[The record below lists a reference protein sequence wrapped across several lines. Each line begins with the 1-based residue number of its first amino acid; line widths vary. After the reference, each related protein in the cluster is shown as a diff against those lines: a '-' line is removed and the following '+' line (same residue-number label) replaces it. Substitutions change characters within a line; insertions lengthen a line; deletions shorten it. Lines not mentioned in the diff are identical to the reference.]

1 MRLVQF
7 LGFGSVPLTDEA
19 IQWIEEM
26 PLLPGC
32 PYVFWHPKSQ
42 TRWHNVRKV
51 FNKAREDANLDWLI
65 IKDLR
70 RHYGIVLSENGAEM
84 HVIQAMLGHSSVTIT
99 QEHYAHFSPHYA
111 ARRAFQVLQGRKKGG
126 HMAKLKSA

>member
-1 MRLVQF
+1 
-7 LGFGSVPLTDEA
+7 
-19 IQWIEEM
+19 M

-84 HVIQAMLGHSSVTIT
+84 HVIQAMLGIPQSQLPRNTTHT
-99 QEHYAHFSPHYA
+99 SPHTMLLEELS
-111 ARRAFQVLQGRKKGG
+111 RFSKGG
-126 HMAKLKSA
+126 KREDTWRDSNLPKNLYYV